1 MMLNKIKTTK
11 AYYEGYKIVVN
22 GCQHFLAEFNHGIKA
37 WDLFQLDEDGDIYG
51 YKEWVNSFDRLKDA
65 KSDLIIGA
73 VEYHA
78 F

>member
-1 MMLNKIKTTK
+1 MNKIKVTSV
-11 AYYEGYKIVVN
+11 YYKGYKIIVN
-22 GCQHFLAEFNHGIKA
+22 GYQHFLAEYNYSIRA

-65 KSDLIIGA
+65 KSDLTIGA
-73 VEYHA
+73 VEYYA